1 MFSVIRPDFE
11 VVKEGR
17 ILLLVSGYMR
27 FEFADM
33 VYDEKSFPVNKEF
46 EISNQVIVRDMA
58 KILQL
63 EKVLSIIK

>member
-1 MFSVIRPDFE
+1 
-11 VVKEGR
+11 
-17 ILLLVSGYMR
+17 
-27 FEFADM
+27 M

-58 KILQL
+58 KIIQL